1 MPSPDNFM
9 MNALIK
15 ASPFIVASIAALLW
29 FFRSAAKIVIA
40 GCLFFVITLLP
51 VLQIIPI
58 GSAIVSDRYSYLP
71 LIGISGILGVFV
83 TRFLKSNLAQKKT
96 LQPFVYAGLALLFIT
111 LGILSFQR
119 CGVWHDSLTL
129 WNDDIAKY
137 PSVLAYNNRATE
149 FGARGETDN
158 AIEDFTAALRY
169 GPKFAKAYD
178 NRGIAYISKGM
189 ADQAFADFS
198 KAIELDPDY
207 YDAYNN
213 RGIIYGFHNEFD
225 KAIADFSQAI
235 ALKSDYERAYLNRGI
250 AYVQTRSFPLAIKD
264 FDKVLELN
272 PGDAATLEKRNQA
285 LTSLQKV
292 R

>member
-1 MPSPDNFM
+1 M
-9 MNALIK
+9 
-15 ASPFIVASIAALLW
+15 
-29 FFRSAAKIVIA
+29 KIVIA
-40 GCLFFVITLLP
+40 GCLFFIITLLP
-51 VLQIIPI
+51 VLQILPI

-71 LIGISGILGVFV
+71 LIGIGGILGAVV
-83 TRFLKSNLAQKKT
+83 TCFLQSNPAQNKT
-96 LQPFVYAGLALLFIT
+96 LQMFVYAGLTLVFT
-111 LGILSFQR
+111 MLGILSFQR

-149 FGARGETDN
+149 SGARGETDN
-158 AIEDFTAALRY
+158 AIEDFTSALRY
-169 GPKFAKAYD
+169 DPKFAKAYD

-213 RGIIYGFHNEFD
+213 RGIIYGFHDEFD
-225 KAIADFSQAI
+225 NAIADFSKAI

-250 AYVQTRSFPLAIKD
+250 AYLQNRDFPLALKD

-272 PGDAATLEKRNQA
+272 PGDATALEKRNQA
-285 LTSLQKV
+285 LTSLQMEK
-292 R
+292 

>member
-1 MPSPDNFM
+1 
-9 MNALIK
+9 
-15 ASPFIVASIAALLW
+15 
-29 FFRSAAKIVIA
+29 
-40 GCLFFVITLLP
+40 
-51 VLQIIPI
+51 
-58 GSAIVSDRYSYLP
+58 
-71 LIGISGILGVFV
+71 LIGISGILGAVV
-83 TRFLKSNLAQKKT
+83 THFLQSNLTQKKT
-96 LQPFVYAGLALLFIT
+96 LQTLIYAGLALIFIT

-119 CGVWHDSLTL
+119 CKVWHDSLTL

-169 GPKFAKAYD
+169 DPKFAKAYD

-272 PGDAATLEKRNQA
+272 PGDAATLEKRGQA
-285 LTSLQKV
+285 MTSLQKEK
-292 R
+292 